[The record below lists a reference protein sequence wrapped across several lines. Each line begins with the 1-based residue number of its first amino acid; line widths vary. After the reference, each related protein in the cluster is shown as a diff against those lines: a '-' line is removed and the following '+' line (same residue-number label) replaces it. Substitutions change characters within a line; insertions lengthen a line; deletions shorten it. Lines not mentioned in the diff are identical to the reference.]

1 MTASF
6 AAPAKATGLFDL
18 AGTVAVVT
26 GGARGIGRAIAQA
39 LAAHGAAVAVC
50 GRTVGALESVAA
62 DIRAQAGRAVAIRA
76 DVTRDDDV
84 AQLRDIVLA
93 KFGHIDV
100 LVNNAGVDP
109 HYASLEHT
117 SDADWRQI
125 IDVNLTGVYRCCRV
139 LGTTMIPRGNGSII
153 NISSIAGHIGLKRQ
167 VPYAASKG
175 GVEQLTRALA
185 HDWAEHGIRVN
196 AIAYG
201 FVETDLTAGVVT
213 HPHIGARLRA
223 RIPLN
228 RFGTLDDV
236 PGAAVFLAS
245 RAASYVTGHSLLVD
259 GGWTAV

>member
-1 MTASF
+1 MTVPLAVS
-6 AAPAKATGLFDL
+6 ANDTGLFDL
-18 AGTVAVVT
+18 TGTVAVVT

-39 LAAHGAAVAVC
+39 LSAHGATVAVC
-50 GRTVGALESVAA
+50 GRTVDRLESVAA
-62 DIRAQAGRAVAIRA
+62 EMRARGGRAVAIRA

-84 AQLRDIVLA
+84 AQLRDIVLGE
-93 KFGHIDV
+93 FGHIDV
-100 LVNNAGVDP
+100 LVNNAGIDP

-117 SDADWRQI
+117 TDAQWRQI
-125 IDVNLTGVYRCCRV
+125 IEVNLTGVYRCCRL
-139 LGTTMIPRGNGSII
+139 LGTTMIPRANGSII

-201 FVETDLTAGVVT
+201 FVETDLTSEVVT